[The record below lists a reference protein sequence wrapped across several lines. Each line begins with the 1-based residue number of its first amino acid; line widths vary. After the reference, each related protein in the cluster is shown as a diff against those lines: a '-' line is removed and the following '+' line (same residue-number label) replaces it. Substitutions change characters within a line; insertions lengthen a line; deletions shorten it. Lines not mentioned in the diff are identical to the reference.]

1 MKTSRQLNALIRN
14 MAKDKSINAQIILR
28 NFMLERLLERIS
40 LSPYGR
46 TNSEG
51 RHVVAAMVGLDT
63 RATMDMDTTLKGY
76 PLTKDPSAPFLQ
88 IFSPSRLRIM

>member
-40 LSPYGR
+40 LSPYR
-46 TNSEG
+46 EN
-51 RHVVAAMVGLDT
+51 LI
-63 RATMDMDTTLKGY
+63 LKGGMCW
-76 PLTKDPSAPFLQ
+76 
-88 IFSPSRLRIM
+88 SRPWWDWTPVLPWTWTPR